1 MRLKAKTAII
11 TGGAS
16 GIGEAAVTRFALE
29 GCDVTIADINPA
41 GEALA
46 KKITDAGGRVTFVAT
61 DMTDFAEIQS
71 LFDAHMDRCGKL
83 DILFNNAG
91 KDGPGKPVAETSE
104 EELDELLS
112 VNFKSVFLACK
123 LAARIMT
130 KAGRGS
136 IISTSAGSAREGLAW
151 PNIGAYIA
159 SKGAII
165 SFTRALAVELSPHG
179 VRVNSLNP
187 GVTDT
192 PMLRGFAAKLDDPDA
207 FWKSMSS
214 MQLLHR
220 LGMPEELAA
229 GALFLASDESSYV
242 TGTDLLIDGGL
253 VLG

>member
-1 MRLKAKTAII
+1 MRLKDKTAII

-16 GIGEAAVTRFALE
+16 GIGEASVRRFARE

-46 KKITDAGGRVTFVAT
+46 ESIRAEGGRAAFVQT
-61 DMTDFAEIQS
+61 DVAKFSAIQA
-71 LFDAHMDRCGKL
+71 LFDAHMARCGTL

-91 KDGPGKPVAETSE
+91 KDGSGQSVAETTE
-104 EELDELLS
+104 AELDLLLT

-123 LAARIMT
+123 LAAPIMT

-165 SFTRALAVELSPHG
+165 SFTRALAMELSPQG

-192 PMLRGFAAKLDDPDA
+192 PMLRGFAAKLEDPEA
-207 FWKSMSS
+207 FWESMNS

-220 LGMPEELAA
+220 LGTSDELAA

-242 TGTDLLIDGGL
+242 TGTDLLVDGGL